1 MALLSF
7 PAAYH
12 RLVDA
17 SPTRPAIACDG
28 KVATRAELE
37 RAADT
42 RARAWREFGVEEGD
56 GVAIALPNSID
67 FFECV
72 FAAWKLGA
80 VPIPLSHRL
89 PENEQRA
96 IVELARPR
104 LIVGVPAERYPDR
117 LVLADAG
124 STRSHARAATERLPD
139 RTSPHAH
146 AIASGGS
153 SGTPK
158 LIVDAQPARF
168 DPEATH
174 YGMNAE
180 VVVLIPGPLFHTGP
194 FLNARECLM
203 RGGLVV
209 LMSRFDPEEAL
220 SLIEAHRVQWVN
232 LVPTM
237 LHRIWRLPEHVRSRY
252 DLSSLER
259 VVSSGAPCAE
269 WLMRAWID
277 WIGPDRMFEA
287 YGGTERIGGTLISGR
302 EWLAHPGS
310 VGRPTGGRRV
320 RIVGADGGADG
331 RELPPGE
338 IGDVFFLPPGGQGS
352 TYRYVGATARATDDG
367 WETLGDVGYL
377 DLEGFLY
384 LVDRRTDMIVTGGE
398 NVYPAEVEGVL
409 DGHPGV
415 GSSCVIGL
423 PDEDLGQRL
432 HAIVQADPGIEA
444 SLRAHLAAL
453 LVRYKIPRSIEFVGE
468 PLRDDAGKLRRAQ
481 KRAERM
487 GTRGIAK
494 HSDG

>member
-1 MALLSF
+1 MSVLSL
-7 PAAYH
+7 PAAY
-12 RLVDA
+12 RQLVGA
-17 SPTRPAIACDG
+17 APTRPAIVCDG
-28 KVATRAELE
+28 QVATRAGLE
-37 RAADT
+37 HAADA
-42 RARAWREFGVEEGD
+42 RARAWRELGVGEGD
-56 GVAIALPNSID
+56 GVAIALPNSIAC
-67 FFECV
+67 FECV
-72 FAAWKLGA
+72 LAAWKLGA

-89 PENEQRA
+89 PESEQRA
-96 IVELARPR
+96 IVELADPR

-117 LVLADAG
+117 LVLADANVDENVD
-124 STRSHARAATERLPD
+124 AAKSAEPLPD

-153 SGTPK
+153 SGRPK
-158 LIVDAQPARF
+158 LIFDAQPARF
-168 DPEATH
+168 DPEAAH
-174 YGMNAE
+174 YGMAAQ

-209 LMSRFDPEEAL
+209 LMSRFEPEEVL
-220 SLIEAHRVQWVN
+220 RLIEAHRVQWVN

-237 LHRIWRLPEHVRSRY
+237 LHRIWRLPAEVKSRY

-259 VVSSGAPCAE
+259 VVSSGAPCAG

-320 RIVGADGGADG
+320 RIVGEDRGEKGS
-331 RELPPGE
+331 ELPPGE
-338 IGDVFFLPPGGQGS
+338 IGDVYFLPPGGQGS

-367 WETLGDVGYL
+367 WETLGDVGYV
-377 DLEGFLY
+377 DREGFLY

-398 NVYPAEVEGVL
+398 NVYPAEIEAVL
-409 DGHPGV
+409 DAHPGV

-423 PDEDLGQRL
+423 PDEDLGQRI
-432 HAIVQADPGIEA
+432 HAIVQADPGLEV
-444 SLRAHLAAL
+444 SLRAHLAAS
-453 LVRYKIPRSIEFVGE
+453 VARYKIPRSLEFVGE
-468 PLRDDAGKLRRAQ
+468 PLRDDAGKLRRSQ

-487 GTRGIAK
+487 DQRGD
-494 HSDG
+494 S